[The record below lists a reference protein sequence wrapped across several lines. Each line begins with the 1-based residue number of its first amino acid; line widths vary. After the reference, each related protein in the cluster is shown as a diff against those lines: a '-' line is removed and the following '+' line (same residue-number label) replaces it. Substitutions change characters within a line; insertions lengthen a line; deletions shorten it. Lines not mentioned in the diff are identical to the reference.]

1 MKLKEK
7 MPANWS
13 KILAEEFKQSY
24 FKKLE
29 AFVLQEY
36 EKQPIYPPLDQV
48 FAAFEYAAFEDVKV
62 LLLGQDPYHG
72 EGQAHGLS
80 FSVRSGV
87 KIPPSLRNIFKEL
100 NSDIG
105 CDIPQ
110 EGCLTDWA
118 KQGILLLNA
127 VLTVRKKEAASHASQ
142 GWETFT
148 DAIIRKLSDRQKP
161 LVFLLWGGYARKKAK
176 LIDIKRHII
185 IESAHPSPLS
195 AKKFLGTRPFSQV
208 NEALQKLGYSPINW
222 QLENSQIITKKP

>member
-1 MKLKEK
+1 MQLKEQ
-7 MPANWS
+7 MPSTWVDV
-13 KILAEEFKQSY
+13 LAEEFKKSY
-24 FKKLE
+24 FKELE

-36 EKQPIYPPLDQV
+36 ETQRIYPPLENIFMTFKYTT
-48 FAAFEYAAFEDVKV
+48 FADVKV

-80 FSVRSGV
+80 FSVQSGV

-100 NSDIG
+100 NTDLG
-105 CDIPQ
+105 CEIPQ

-127 VLTVRKKEAASHASQ
+127 VLTVRQKEPASHAAR

-148 DAIIRKLSDRQKP
+148 DAIIRKLSDREKP

-176 LIDIKRHII
+176 LIDPKRHII

-208 NEALQKLGYSPINW
+208 NAALQKWGDSPINW
-222 QLENSQIITKKP
+222 Q

>member
-1 MKLKEK
+1 MKLKK
-7 MPANWS
+7 KIPPNWEN
-13 KILAEEFKQSY
+13 ILAEEFEKSY

-29 AFVLQEY
+29 EFVLREY
-36 EKQPIYPPLDQV
+36 ETQTVYPPLEQI
-48 FAAFEYAAFEDVKV
+48 FAAFEYTNFEDVKV

-72 EGQAHGLS
+72 EDQAHGLS

-110 EGCLTDWA
+110 EGCLTKWA
-118 KQGILLLNA
+118 EQGILLLNA
-127 VLTVRKKEAASHASQ
+127 VLTVRKKEAASHTSQ

-148 DAIIRKLSDRQKP
+148 DAVIRKLSDRQKP
-161 LVFLLWGGYARKKAK
+161 LVFLLWGGYARRKNK
-176 LIDIKRHII
+176 LIDTKRHII

-195 AKKFLGTRPFSQV
+195 ARKFLGTRPFSQI
-208 NEALQKLGYSPINW
+208 NEALQKLGYAPINW
-222 QLENSQIITKKP
+222 QLKN